1 MTENPIAKYLDEL
14 AEQLRSGHAREHAYR
29 PALERLMS
37 SFDDTLAVNDP
48 ARSENG
54 NPDFVFLKKSNKDII
69 LGYAE
74 AKDITVDLDKTLK
87 TEQLRRYAGYDK
99 LFLTNYRDFV
109 FLASGEEYLRISLG
123 KLNGDKFEVDNSQT
137 ARLVDELGAFLARK
151 PEAIKSGKRLAVI
164 MGGKARRI
172 RDNVRQYL
180 DHEENERNIEL
191 EKIYGLMKTSLVHDL
206 TKEQFA
212 DLYAQT
218 LVYGLFAARY
228 NDGTPDD
235 FDRREAVEAVP
246 KTNPFL
252 RQFFNH
258 IAGADFDA
266 RLRYIVDELC
276 EVFAISDIRALVR
289 NQATKFAVDDEQ
301 DLTIHFYEDFLKE
314 YDPVM
319 RQKMGVY
326 YTPVPVVR
334 YIVRS
339 VDRILKEEFGI
350 NKGLASSETV
360 DHWVETGQDHR
371 TDKRQKA
378 KTGFYK
384 KIPRV
389 QVLDPAVGTATFLN
403 ETIKHIYK
411 DFEGQEGRWSA
422 YVKDNLMQRLYGF
435 ELMMAPYTIAH
446 LKLSMT
452 LAETGAKDL
461 TERLGIYLTNTL
473 EEGIPLQQDLFSI
486 GLASA
491 VSEESRHAAEIKS
504 NQPIMVVVGNPPY
517 SGISSNETP
526 YANSL
531 IDKYKV
537 ESGGQQ
543 KLQERKHWLNDD
555 YVKFLAFAEN
565 MIAKNGSGVVAMIT
579 NNGYLDNPTFRGLRW
594 HLANTF
600 DKIYVLDLH
609 GNAKKKEA
617 APDGSKDENVFN
629 IMQGVGIIV
638 AVKNGSKKDA
648 LADIYH
654 TEIFGKRP
662 HKFNSLNKG
671 VTFKQ
676 IQSTAPNHYFV
687 PKDDTGRQEYEN
699 GISVNQL
706 FMKTVAGIVTA
717 RDNIA
722 IDISADTL
730 AKRVAGIADL
740 NISDSEVRTR
750 LFPNK
755 QDGKYLAGDSRGWK
769 LVDARK
775 KLQAEDIE
783 ENIKPIRYRP
793 FDSRY
798 IYYSPNLT
806 DWGRFD
812 IMPNL
817 LRENIGLSFSRN
829 IEQNREWADAFVVD
843 GMITHH
849 TLSIKEVNYLAP
861 LYLYHENDTKTPN
874 FNTDEYKRLTENL
887 TNPTPE
893 GVFDYIYAVLNSPSY
908 RTKYAE
914 FLKID
919 FPRLPVPTQDE
930 FSRLVPLG
938 RELRELHLMK
948 SRAGYSTTFPAEG
961 DNMVEKLVAEFPM
974 TVGQQKADGSKE
986 EQKMGRVY
994 INDTQYF
1001 GNVPELAWNFYIGGY
1016 QPAQKWLKDRKGR
1029 RLSDADLEH
1038 YQEIIKIL
1046 LETDR
1051 IMKQIG

>member
-1 MTENPIAKYLDEL
+1 MIESNRAAAIQQYIHEVTQ
-14 AEQLRSGHAREHAYR
+14 QLKSGHAREHAYR

-37 SFDDTLAVNDP
+37 SFEDTLAVNDP

-99 LFLTNYRDFV
+99 LFLTNYRDFI
-109 FLASGEEYLRISLG
+109 FLANGEEYLRISLG
-123 KLNGDKFEVDNSQT
+123 KLTSGMLEIDHSQT
-137 ARLVDELGAFLARK
+137 SRIIDELGAFLARK

-180 DHEENERNIEL
+180 DHEDNERNIEL
-191 EKIYGLMKTSLVHDL
+191 EKMYKLMKTSLVHDL

-228 NDGTPDD
+228 NDETPND

-289 NQATKFAVDDEQ
+289 HQATKFAVDDEQ

-314 YDPVM
+314 YDPIM

-334 YIVRS
+334 YIVRN
-339 VDRILKEEFGI
+339 VDKILKEEFGI
-350 NKGLASSETV
+350 YKGLASSETI
-360 DHWVETGQDHR
+360 DHWIETGQDHR

-378 KTGFYK
+378 KTGYYK

-411 DFEGQEGRWSA
+411 NFEGQEGRWSS
-422 YVKDNLMQRLYGF
+422 YVKDNLLQRLYGF

-504 NQPIMVVVGNPPY
+504 NQPIMVIVGNPPY
-517 SGISSNETP
+517 SVSSNNKSGWIQE
-526 YANSL
+526 L
-531 IDKYKV
+531 IKDYKKDL
-537 ESGGQQ
+537 G
-543 KLQERKHWLNDD
+543 ERKINLDDD
-555 YVKFLAFAEN
+555 YIKFIRFAEN
-565 MIAKNGSGVVAMIT
+565 MITKNDSGVVAMIT
-579 NNGYLDNPTFRGLRW
+579 NNSYIDGVTHRQMRK
-594 HLANTF
+594 HLLQTF
-600 DKIYVLDLH
+600 DKVYILDLH
-609 GNAKKKEA
+609 GSATKEET
-617 APDGSKDENVFN
+617 APDGSRDENVFA
-629 IMQGVGIIV
+629 IKQGVSIV
-638 AVKNGSKKDA
+638 LMLRNNRKSSSELGEVYH
-648 LADIYH
+648 ADL
-654 TEIFGKRP
+654 FGTRK
-662 HKFNSLNKG
+662 HKFSELNND
-671 VTFKQ
+671 
-676 IQSTAPNHYFV
+676 APTYSKVEAVPPNYFFV
-687 PKDDTGRQEYEN
+687 PKDMSNINEYQQFVGIDELFVINNTGIQTKNDRLSIHFDKSELEKVIDDFYSQGLSDLINKYKLKKSSGWDPEKAKN
-699 GISVNQL
+699 DIVNS
-706 FMKTVAGIVTA
+706 KDV
-717 RDNIA
+717 NIYQ
-722 IDISADTL
+722 IL
-730 AKRVAGIADL
+730 
-740 NISDSEVRTR
+740 
-750 LFPNK
+750 
-755 QDGKYLAGDSRGWK
+755 
-769 LVDARK
+769 
-775 KLQAEDIE
+775 
-783 ENIKPIRYRP
+783 YRP
-793 FDSRY
+793 FDKRWSL
-798 IYYSPNLT
+798 LT
-806 DWGRFD
+806 SNAAGFIGRQR
-812 IMPNL
+812 MNVTPSML
-817 LRENIGLSFSRN
+817 QQNIGLITLRIN
-829 IEQNREWADAFVVD
+829 GEGEQFVSLATDTMVEK
-843 GMITHH
+843 GS
-849 TLSIKEVNYLAP
+849 LPRGNYSVFP
-861 LYLYHENDTKTPN
+861 LYIYHDDGTKTPN
-874 FNTDEYKRLTENL
+874 FNPNEYKKFTENIID
-887 TNPTPE
+887 TTPE
-893 GVFDYIYAVLNSPSY
+893 DIFDYIYAILNSPSY

-914 FLKID
+914 FLKIS
-919 FPRLPVPTQDE
+919 FPRVPMPTQAE
-930 FSRLVPLG
+930 FDRLVPLG
-938 RELRELHLMK
+938 RQLRELHLMK
-948 SRAGYSTTFPAEG
+948 APVEYDTTYPEVG
-961 DNMVEKLVAEFPM
+961 DNLIEKV
-974 TVGQQKADGSKE
+974 QYDDCK
-986 EQKMGRVY
+986 VY

-1001 GNVPELAWNFYIGGY
+1001 GNVPVLAWNCYIGGY

-1029 RLSDADLEH
+1029 KLTDEDLEH
-1038 YQEIIKIL
+1038 YQKIIKIL
-1046 LETDR
+1046 LETAR

>member
-1 MTENPIAKYLDEL
+1 MIESNRAAAI
-14 AEQLRSGHAREHAYR
+14 QLYIHEVTQQLKSGHAREHAYR

-37 SFDDTLAVNDP
+37 SFEDTLAVNDP

-99 LFLTNYRDFV
+99 LFLTNYRDFI
-109 FLASGEEYLRISLG
+109 FLANGEEYLRISLG
-123 KLNGDKFEVDNSQT
+123 KLTSGMLEIDHSQT
-137 ARLVDELGAFLARK
+137 SRIIDELGAFLARK

-180 DHEENERNIEL
+180 DHEDNERNIEL
-191 EKIYGLMKTSLVHDL
+191 EKIYKLMKTSLVHDL

-228 NDGTPDD
+228 NDETPND

-289 NQATKFAVDDEQ
+289 HQATKFAVDDEQ

-314 YDPVM
+314 YDPIM

-334 YIVRS
+334 YIVRN
-339 VDRILKEEFGI
+339 VDKILKEEFGI
-350 NKGLASSETV
+350 NKGLASSETI
-360 DHWVETGQDHR
+360 DHWIETGQDHR

-378 KTGFYK
+378 KTGYYK

-411 DFEGQEGRWSA
+411 NFEGQEGRWSS
-422 YVKDNLMQRLYGF
+422 YVKDNLLQRLYGF

-517 SGISSNETP
+517 SGESSNNTY

-531 IDKYKV
+531 VNKYRV
-537 ESGGQQ
+537 EPGGTMP
-543 KLQERKHWLNDD
+543 LQERTSKWISND
-555 YVKFLAFAEN
+555 YVKFIAFAEN

-579 NNGYLDNPTFRGLRW
+579 DNGYLSNPTFRGMRW
-594 HLANTF
+594 HLGKTF

-609 GNAKKKEA
+609 GNSKKKET
-617 APDGSKDENVFN
+617 APDGSKDENVFD
-629 IMQGVGIIV
+629 IMQGVSIIL
-638 AVKNGSKKDA
+638 AVKNYNKDTET
-648 LADIYH
+648 ADIYH
-654 TEIFGKRP
+654 AELYGKRKT
-662 HKFNSLNKG
+662 KFSALDGDIAFNKIEISKPEYYFIPRNTAGLSEYSNG
-671 VTFKQ
+671 V
-676 IQSTAPNHYFV
+676 
-687 PKDDTGRQEYEN
+687 
-699 GISVNQL
+699 SVDKLFNQYV
-706 FMKTVAGIVTA
+706 TGIVTMGDNFIVA
-717 RDNIA
+717 DNRSTILKRVESLSDGEYDTAKFQSDFGLGKNYVNIA
-722 IDISADTL
+722 TTAKGMTID
-730 AKRVAGIADL
+730 
-740 NISDSEVRTR
+740 E
-750 LFPNK
+750 
-755 QDGKYLAGDSRGWK
+755 SRIVK
-769 LVDARK
+769 
-775 KLQAEDIE
+775 I
-783 ENIKPIRYRP
+783 NYRP
-793 FDSRY
+793 FDDRFT
-798 IYYSPNLT
+798 YYDNKVLGRWRGAVMKNMFNTNNLGLVFNRRIES
-806 DWGRFD
+806 DRSFAD
-812 IMPNL
+812 VFVADSIM
-817 LRENIGLSFSRN
+817 
-829 IEQNREWADAFVVD
+829 DARRVS
-843 GMITHH
+843 
-849 TLSIKEVNYLAP
+849 LKETNYVAP
-861 LYLYHENDTKTPN
+861 LFIHHEDGTKSPN
-874 FNTDEYKRLTENL
+874 FNSNEYKQLTVNL
-887 TNPTPE
+887 ANPAPE
-893 GVFDYIYAVLNSPSY
+893 DIFDYIYAILHSPSY
-908 RTKYAE
+908 RAKYAE

-919 FPRLPVPTQDE
+919 FPRVPVPTQAE
-930 FSRLVPLG
+930 FERLVPLG
-938 RELRELHLMK
+938 RELRDLHLMK
-948 SRAGYSTTFPAEG
+948 SRASYGTTFSESG
-961 DNMVEKLVAEFPM
+961 DNVV
-974 TVGQQKADGSKE
+974 QKISYSGGK
-986 EQKMGRVY
+986 VY

-1001 GNVPELAWNFYIGGY
+1001 GNVPESAWNFCIGGY

-1029 RLSDADLEH
+1029 KLSDADLEH
-1038 YQEIIKIL
+1038 YQEIVKIL
-1046 LETDR
+1046 LETER
-1051 IMKQIG
+1051 IMKKIG

>member
-1 MTENPIAKYLDEL
+1 MTENAITKYLDEL

-109 FLASGEEYLRISLG
+109 FLTSGEEYLRISLG

-151 PEAIKSGKRLAVI
+151 PEAIRSGKRLAVI

-289 NQATKFAVDDEQ
+289 HQATKFAVDDEQ

-339 VDRILKEEFGI
+339 VDRILKQEFGI
-350 NKGLASSETV
+350 NKGLASSETI
-360 DHWVETGQDHR
+360 DHWIETGQDHR

-378 KTGFYK
+378 KTGYYK

-389 QVLDPAVGTATFLN
+389 QILDPAVGTATFLN
-403 ETIKHIYK
+403 ETIKHIYQ
-411 DFEGQEGRWSA
+411 DFKGQEGRWSA

-504 NQPIMVVVGNPPY
+504 SQPIMVVVGNPPY
-517 SGISSNETP
+517 AVSSNNKSEWIQE
-526 YANSL
+526 L
-531 IDKYKV
+531 IKVYKKDL
-537 ESGGQQ
+537 G
-543 KLQERKHWLNDD
+543 ERKINLDDD
-555 YVKFLAFAEN
+555 YIKFIRFAEN
-565 MIAKNGSGVVAMIT
+565 MIAKNDSGVVAMIT
-579 NNGYLDNPTFRGLRW
+579 NNSYIDGVTHRQMRK
-594 HLANTF
+594 HLLQTF
-600 DKIYVLDLH
+600 DKIHILDLH
-609 GNAKKKEA
+609 GSTTKEET
-617 APDGSKDENVFN
+617 APDGSKDENVFA
-629 IMQGVGIIV
+629 IKQGVSIV
-638 AVKNGSKKDA
+638 LMLRNNSKKTDE
-648 LADIYH
+648 LGEVYH
-654 TEIFGKRP
+654 AELFGTRKL
-662 HKFNSLNKG
+662 KFEELNDDTPTYTK
-671 VTFKQ
+671 VEAV
-676 IQSTAPNHYFV
+676 APNYFFV
-687 PKDDTGRQEYEN
+687 PKDMNNIDEYQQHIGVDELFVAKNTGIQTKNDKLSIQFDKSEIEKVVDDFYAQDLDSL
-699 GISVNQL
+699 ISKYQL
-706 FMKTVAGIVTA
+706 KKSSGWDPERAKN
-717 RDNIA
+717 DIA
-722 IDISADTL
+722 NS
-730 AKRVAGIADL
+730 K
-740 NISDSEVRTR
+740 EVSIYQI
-750 LFPNK
+750 L
-755 QDGKYLAGDSRGWK
+755 
-769 LVDARK
+769 
-775 KLQAEDIE
+775 
-783 ENIKPIRYRP
+783 YRP
-793 FDSRY
+793 FDKRWSL
-798 IYYSPNLT
+798 ITSSAAGFI
-806 DWGRFD
+806 GRQR
-812 IMPNL
+812 MNVTPSML
-817 LRENIGLSFSRN
+817 QENIGLITLRIN
-829 IEQNREWADAFVVD
+829 GEGEQFVSLATDTMVEK
-843 GMITHH
+843 GS
-849 TLSIKEVNYLAP
+849 LPRGNYSIFP
-861 LYLYHENDTKTPN
+861 LYIYHDDGTKTPN
-874 FNTDEYKRLTENL
+874 FNADEYKKFTENL
-887 TNPTPE
+887 ANPTPE
-893 GVFDYIYAVLNSPSY
+893 DIFDYIYAVLNSPSY
-908 RTKYAE
+908 RSKYAE
-914 FLKID
+914 LLKIS
-919 FPRLPVPTQDE
+919 FPRVPVPMQTE
-930 FSRLVPLG
+930 FDRLVPLG
-938 RELRELHLMK
+938 RELRQLHMMK
-948 SRAGYSTTFPAEG
+948 SRVSYNTTFPAEG
-961 DNMVEKLVAEFPM
+961 DNVVEKIEYGGP
-974 TVGQQKADGSKE
+974 TITDTIDGKV
-986 EQKMGRVY
+986 QNVIRNVY
-994 INDTQYF
+994 INSTQYF
-1001 GNVPELAWNFYIGGY
+1001 GNVPELAWNFYVGGY

-1029 RLSDADLEH
+1029 RLTDADLEH
-1038 YQEIIKIL
+1038 YQEIIEIL